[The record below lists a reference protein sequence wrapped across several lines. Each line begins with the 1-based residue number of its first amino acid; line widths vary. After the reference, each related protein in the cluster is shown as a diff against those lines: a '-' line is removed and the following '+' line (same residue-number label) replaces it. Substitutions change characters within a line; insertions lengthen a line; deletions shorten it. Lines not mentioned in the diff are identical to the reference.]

1 MRTSKYRAAVALLFL
16 VIVAGGLIFNL
27 GLGTVSSFGF
37 DKIAAICPLGALETF
52 LASKTFVPSVFFAF
66 LFFIVVAVIVGRA
79 FCGWMCPV
87 PLLRSVLG
95 AEEKRISKGYPK
107 GAKESEPDL
116 EGKRADFAVAD
127 VQEEKA
133 AFSSAKITDRSIPK
147 GPFYVLFAALGS
159 ALVFGFPV
167 FCLICPVGLT
177 FGVILGVWSFFYT
190 GSASWTL
197 LLILAFLFLEIFFLR
212 KWCHQFC
219 PIGALISLVSIFN
232 RSFRPKV
239 SSGCYKLKGGLNC
252 NRCSIACPEGIQL
265 LYNPSSRELSRCIK
279 CGKCADACP
288 AHAIHFPLFS
298 RKTSEDSLS
307 QEKALTPSIASEEKV
322 QVLDQTAPFSE
333 KEAIAEASRCIQCGA
348 CEEKCPQKNPL
359 RDYIRLL
366 SEGRTQEAVK
376 LLNASGSMP
385 EACGR
390 ICPQDQL
397 CESVCPLREYGGAI
411 QIGRLT
417 SLGGD
422 LGLKKNW
429 RRASVTKPRE
439 LKRKTVAIIGA
450 GPAGLAAADVLC
462 SFGVHTT
469 VFDKE
474 HEIGGL
480 LTYGIP
486 FFKLEKESLAK
497 RRKLYEK
504 QGIRF
509 KLGVPIEEKNFIAL
523 TKDYDAVIF
532 ALGASAP
539 VIPQFSDLAAADII
553 PAMDY
558 LGSVN
563 RLLLHETG
571 TQPLDFVGKRVA
583 VLGGGD
589 TAVDCSRT
597 SARQG
602 ASRTFMIARKELHV
616 LKASKKDL
624 ALAIKE
630 KVEVLDRCQILDI
643 QRKQDQFLIQYVRG
657 GSPETRKLV
666 VDRIVCAYGFRVLYP
681 EWLEKFISKNSQD
694 NYEAGKNIFVAGE
707 FRTGSR
713 LATNAIEDG
722 KEAAQAVI
730 SALRLGE
737 AKK

>member
-1 MRTSKYRAAVALLFL
+1 MKPSKYRAAVALLFL

-66 LFFIVVAVIVGRA
+66 LLFIVVAVIVGRA

-95 AEEKRISKGYPK
+95 AEEKRTSKDYPK

-385 EACGR
+385 EVCGR

-497 RRKLYEK
+497 RR
-504 QGIRF
+504 
-509 KLGVPIEEKNFIAL
+509 
-523 TKDYDAVIF
+523 
-532 ALGASAP
+532 
-539 VIPQFSDLAAADII
+539 
-553 PAMDY
+553 
-558 LGSVN
+558 
-563 RLLLHETG
+563 
-571 TQPLDFVGKRVA
+571 
-583 VLGGGD
+583 
-589 TAVDCSRT
+589 
-597 SARQG
+597 
-602 ASRTFMIARKELHV
+602 
-616 LKASKKDL
+616 
-624 ALAIKE
+624 
-630 KVEVLDRCQILDI
+630 
-643 QRKQDQFLIQYVRG
+643 
-657 GSPETRKLV
+657 
-666 VDRIVCAYGFRVLYP
+666 
-681 EWLEKFISKNSQD
+681 
-694 NYEAGKNIFVAGE
+694 
-707 FRTGSR
+707 
-713 LATNAIEDG
+713 
-722 KEAAQAVI
+722 
-730 SALRLGE
+730 
-737 AKK
+737 

>member
-1 MRTSKYRAAVALLFL
+1 MKTSKYRAAVALLFL

-95 AEEKRISKGYPK
+95 AEEKRTSKGYPK

-252 NRCSIACPEGIQL
+252 NRCSIACSEGIQL

-359 RDYIRLL
+359 RD
-366 SEGRTQEAVK
+366 T
-376 LLNASGSMP
+376 
-385 EACGR
+385 
-390 ICPQDQL
+390 
-397 CESVCPLREYGGAI
+397 YGFFPRAE
-411 QIGRLT
+411 
-417 SLGGD
+417 
-422 LGLKKNW
+422 LKK
-429 RRASVTKPRE
+429 R
-439 LKRKTVAIIGA
+439 L
-450 GPAGLAAADVLC
+450 
-462 SFGVHTT
+462 SF
-469 VFDKE
+469 
-474 HEIGGL
+474 
-480 LTYGIP
+480 
-486 FFKLEKESLAK
+486 
-497 RRKLYEK
+497 
-504 QGIRF
+504 
-509 KLGVPIEEKNFIAL
+509 
-523 TKDYDAVIF
+523 
-532 ALGASAP
+532 
-539 VIPQFSDLAAADII
+539 
-553 PAMDY
+553 
-558 LGSVN
+558 
-563 RLLLHETG
+563 
-571 TQPLDFVGKRVA
+571 
-583 VLGGGD
+583 
-589 TAVDCSRT
+589 
-597 SARQG
+597 
-602 ASRTFMIARKELHV
+602 
-616 LKASKKDL
+616 
-624 ALAIKE
+624 
-630 KVEVLDRCQILDI
+630 
-643 QRKQDQFLIQYVRG
+643 
-657 GSPETRKLV
+657 
-666 VDRIVCAYGFRVLYP
+666 
-681 EWLEKFISKNSQD
+681 
-694 NYEAGKNIFVAGE
+694 
-707 FRTGSR
+707 
-713 LATNAIEDG
+713 
-722 KEAAQAVI
+722 
-730 SALRLGE
+730 
-737 AKK
+737 